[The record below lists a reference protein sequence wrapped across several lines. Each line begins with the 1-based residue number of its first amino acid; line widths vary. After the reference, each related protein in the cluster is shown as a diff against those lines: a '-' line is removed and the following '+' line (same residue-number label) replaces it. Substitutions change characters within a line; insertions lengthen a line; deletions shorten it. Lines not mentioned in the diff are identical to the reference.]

1 MRTVNIPPL
10 LCSTVAPRGLL
21 FLSTSSNDN
30 YSWLHGFPSQDQ
42 GGPGCHRIVAR
53 RCWSVW
59 PIRSGATAMD
69 SASSVERARAE
80 CRRQLPELLP
90 RLGRFAIGLTRAR
103 YDADDLVQ
111 AACERALSRSD
122 QWDPETALDSWM
134 FRIVQTIWLNELRA
148 RKVRERHADRE
159 QADRIATRRE
169 SSDARLL
176 LLRTEEEIFRLP
188 DDLRIVLL
196 LVGVE

>member
-1 MRTVNIPPL
+1 
-10 LCSTVAPRGLL
+10 
-21 FLSTSSNDN
+21 
-30 YSWLHGFPSQDQ
+30 
-42 GGPGCHRIVAR
+42 
-53 RCWSVW
+53 
-59 PIRSGATAMD
+59 MD

-148 RKVRERHADRE
+148 RKIRERHADRE
-159 QADRIATRRE
+159 QADRIGTRRE

-188 DDLRIVLL
+188 DGLRLVLL
-196 LVGVE
+196 LVGVQGLSYREAADVLSIPIGTVMSRLARARLLLTERLGFDPDSAPQNTELLNGI